1 MTHHLYVVLCQNHYF
16 YTVLFTCMTLS
27 AKDREREIQFSRK
40 EGQQMGNDKD
50 LTEVEHPVLLDEV
63 GHVKVNDC

>member
-1 MTHHLYVVLCQNHYF
+1 
-16 YTVLFTCMTLS
+16 MTLS